1 MKPSELKSFIKE
13 AVREAIQEELKDIL
27 LEAVRAPKLPI
38 QETYQGTPIGVGGT
52 GVTNTTLSSNGTT
65 SLTSQKSATE
75 KRAMM
80 ESIMGD
86 MRRGQDTLSFNSAD
100 ARGIGVT
107 ANTLQVAP
115 GMNTSGE
122 GSSLPA
128 GNVGLDMIM
137 GLMKGG
143 K

>member
-27 LEAVRAPKLPI
+27 LEAVRAPKAPTHEVYQANPITLPS
-38 QETYQGTPIGVGGT
+38 TPT
-52 GVTNTTLSSNGTT
+52 QTP
-65 SLTSQKSATE
+65 QKSASE

-100 ARGIGVT
+100 ARGASINQT
-107 ANTLQVAP
+107 TMQVPSGAMP
-115 GMNTSGE
+115 GGD
-122 GSSLPA
+122 LPA

>member
-38 QETYQGTPIGVGGT
+38 QETYQMSPVAVDTITPQ
-52 GVTNTTLSSNGTT
+52 LP
-65 SLTSQKSATE
+65 QKSSTE

-86 MRRGQDTLSFNSAD
+86 MRRGQDTLNFTTQNIA
-100 ARGIGVT
+100 
-107 ANTLQVAP
+107 ANTLQITP
-115 GMNTSGE
+115 GMNTSGD
-122 GSSLPA
+122 GSKLPE

-137 GLMKGG
+137 GLMG
-143 K
+143 KK

>member
-38 QETYQGTPIGVGGT
+38 QETYQMNNLLQPVTVDT
-52 GVTNTTLSSNGTT
+52 TTQVTNSIP
-65 SLTSQKSATE
+65 QKSASE

-100 ARGIGVT
+100 ARGMGIT

-122 GSSLPA
+122 GSALPA

-137 GLMKGG
+137 GLMNK

>member
-38 QETYQGTPIGVGGT
+38 QETYQMNNLLQPVTVDT
-52 GVTNTTLSSNGTT
+52 TTQVTNSIP
-65 SLTSQKSATE
+65 QKSATE

-86 MRRGQDTLSFNSAD
+86 MRRGQDTLNFTTQNIA
-100 ARGIGVT
+100 
-107 ANTLQVAP
+107 ANTLQITP
-115 GMNTSGE
+115 GMNTSGD
-122 GSSLPA
+122 GSKLPE

-137 GLMKGG
+137 GLMG
-143 K
+143 KK

>member
-38 QETYQGTPIGVGGT
+38 QETYQISPIAID
-52 GVTNTTLSSNGTT
+52 TTAPQLP
-65 SLTSQKSATE
+65 QKSTTE

-86 MRRGQDTLSFNSAD
+86 MRRGQDTLNFTTQNIA
-100 ARGIGVT
+100 
-107 ANTLQVAP
+107 ANTLQITP
-115 GMNTSGE
+115 GMNTSGD
-122 GSSLPA
+122 GSKLPE

-137 GLMKGG
+137 GLMNK

>member
-27 LEAVRAPKLPI
+27 LEAVRAPKAPI
-38 QETYQGTPIGVGGT
+38 QEAYQMHP
-52 GVTNTTLSSNGTT
+52 VTVNATTTQVP
-65 SLTSQKSATE
+65 QKSSAE

-86 MRRGQDTLSFNSAD
+86 MRRGQDTFSFNSAD
-100 ARGIGVT
+100 ARGMGIT
-107 ANTLQVAP
+107 TNTLQVTP
-115 GMNTSGE
+115 GMNTTGD
-122 GSSLPA
+122 GSKLPE

>member
-27 LEAVRAPKLPI
+27 LEAVRAPKAPI
-38 QETYQGTPIGVGGT
+38 IETPVGVGGYGTVTT
-52 GVTNTTLSSNGTT
+52 GTPLAP
-65 SLTSQKSATE
+65 QPSATSAAE

-86 MRRGQDTLSFNSAD
+86 MRRGQDTLSFNSMD
-100 ARGIGVT
+100 ARGASMNQT
-107 ANTLQVAP
+107 TLQVTP
-115 GMNTSGE
+115 GMNTTGD
-122 GSSLPA
+122 GSKLPE

>member
-27 LEAVRAPKLPI
+27 LEAVRAPKAPI
-38 QETYQGTPIGVGGT
+38 QETYKMHPVTVDTP
-52 GVTNTTLSSNGTT
+52 TTQIP
-65 SLTSQKSATE
+65 QKSAAD

-86 MRRGQDTLSFNSAD
+86 MRRGQDTLNFTTQNIA
-100 ARGIGVT
+100 

-122 GSSLPA
+122 GSALPA

-137 GLMKGG
+137 GLMNK

>member
-38 QETYQGTPIGVGGT
+38 QETYQISPVTSN
-52 GVTNTTLSSNGTT
+52 TNTTQT
-65 SLTSQKSATE
+65 SPKPTAERK
-75 KRAMM
+75 AMM

-100 ARGIGVT
+100 ARGAGINQT
-107 ANTLQVAP
+107 TLQVAP

-122 GSSLPA
+122 GSSLPS

-137 GLMKGG
+137 GLMG
-143 K
+143 KK

>member
-27 LEAVRAPKLPI
+27 LEAVRAPKAPI
-38 QETYQGTPIGVGGT
+38 VETSVGGSGYNISNT
-52 GVTNTTLSSNGTT
+52 AVTP
-65 SLTSQKSATE
+65 QKSATE

-100 ARGIGVT
+100 ARGMGVT

-137 GLMKGG
+137 GLMG
-143 K
+143 KK

>member
-27 LEAVRAPKLPI
+27 LEAVRTPKVPVM
-38 QETYQGTPIGVGGT
+38 GTPVGGE
-52 GVTNTTLSSNGTT
+52 GYGIANTTPVP
-65 SLTSQKSATE
+65 QKSLAE

-100 ARGIGVT
+100 ARGMGVT
-107 ANTLQVAP
+107 ANTLQVTP
-115 GMNTSGE
+115 GMSTTGE
-122 GSSLPA
+122 GSKLPE

-137 GLMKGG
+137 GLMSK

>member
-27 LEAVRAPKLPI
+27 LEAVRAPKAPI
-38 QETYQGTPIGVGGT
+38 QETYKMHPVTVDAPTIQTPP
-52 GVTNTTLSSNGTT
+52 
-65 SLTSQKSATE
+65 KSAAE

-86 MRRGQDTLSFNSAD
+86 MRRGQDTLNFTTQNIA
-100 ARGIGVT
+100 

-115 GMNTSGE
+115 GMNTTGD
-122 GSSLPA
+122 GTKLPE

>member
-27 LEAVRAPKLPI
+27 LEAVRAPK
-38 QETYQGTPIGVGGT
+38 TPIIEAPVGGVGFGIT
-52 GVTNTTLSSNGTT
+52 TT
-65 SLTSQKSATE
+65 SPTPTKSPAE

-86 MRRGQDTLSFNSAD
+86 MRRGQDTLSFNSAN
-100 ARGIGVT
+100 ARGMGMNQT
-107 ANTLQVAP
+107 TLQITT
-115 GMNTSGE
+115 GMNTSGD
-122 GSSLPA
+122 GSKLPD

>member
-27 LEAVRAPKLPI
+27 LEAVRAPKAPI
-38 QETYQGTPIGVGGT
+38 QETYQMDNFLNPVSTGTST
-52 GVTNTTLSSNGTT
+52 QVTNSPP
-65 SLTSQKSATE
+65 QKSATE

-86 MRRGQDTLSFNSAD
+86 MKRGQDTLNFTTQNIA
-100 ARGIGVT
+100 
-107 ANTLQVAP
+107 ANTLQITP
-115 GMNTSGE
+115 GMNTSGD
-122 GSSLPA
+122 GSKLPE

-137 GLMKGG
+137 GLMG
-143 K
+143 KK

>member
-38 QETYQGTPIGVGGT
+38 QETYQMSPIAVD
-52 GVTNTTLSSNGTT
+52 TT
-65 SLTSQKSATE
+65 SPQPPQKSATE

-86 MRRGQDTLSFNSAD
+86 MRRGQDTLSFNSSD
-100 ARGIGVT
+100 ARGAGINQT
-107 ANTLQVAP
+107 TLQVAP

>member
-38 QETYQGTPIGVGGT
+38 QETYQMSPVAID
-52 GVTNTTLSSNGTT
+52 TTLPQ
-65 SLTSQKSATE
+65 LPQKSATE

-86 MRRGQDTLSFNSAD
+86 MRRGQDTLNFTTQNIA
-100 ARGIGVT
+100 
-107 ANTLQVAP
+107 ANTLQITP
-115 GMNTSGE
+115 GMNTSGD
-122 GSSLPA
+122 GSKLPE

-137 GLMKGG
+137 GLMG
-143 K
+143 KK

>member
-1 MKPSELKSFIKE
+1 MKSTDFKKIIKE
-13 AVREAIQEELKDIL
+13 AVKEAIQEELKDIL
-27 LEAVRAPKLPI
+27 LEAVRAPKAPI
-38 QETYQGTPIGVGGT
+38 SETYQMNNLVQPV
-52 GVTNTTLSSNGTT
+52 TT
-65 SLTSQKSATE
+65 SAPQKSSAE

-100 ARGIGVT
+100 ARGMGVT
-107 ANTLQVAP
+107 ANTLQVTP
-115 GMNTSGE
+115 GMSTTGE

-137 GLMKGG
+137 GLMNK

>member
-27 LEAVRAPKLPI
+27 LEAVRAPKATVV
-38 QETYQGTPIGVGGT
+38 ETYQGTPVGVGGM
-52 GVTNTTLSSNGTT
+52 GVVNSTPAP
-65 SLTSQKSATE
+65 QKSSAE

-86 MRRGQDTLSFNSAD
+86 MRRGQDSLSFNSAD
-100 ARGIGVT
+100 ARGMGVT
-107 ANTLQVAP
+107 ANTLQVTP
-115 GMNTSGE
+115 GMNTTGD
-122 GSSLPA
+122 GSKLPE

-137 GLMKGG
+137 GLMKGS

>member
-38 QETYQGTPIGVGGT
+38 QETYQISPIAID
-52 GVTNTTLSSNGTT
+52 TTAPQLP
-65 SLTSQKSATE
+65 QKSATE

-86 MRRGQDTLSFNSAD
+86 MRRGQDTLNFTTQNIA
-100 ARGIGVT
+100 

-137 GLMKGG
+137 GLMKRG

>member
-38 QETYQGTPIGVGGT
+38 QETYQTNNLLQPVT
-52 GVTNTTLSSNGTT
+52 VDTTTQVTNSTP
-65 SLTSQKSATE
+65 QKSATE

-86 MRRGQDTLSFNSAD
+86 MRMGQDTLNFTTQNIA
-100 ARGIGVT
+100 
-107 ANTLQVAP
+107 ANTLQIPP
-115 GMNTSGE
+115 GMNTSGD
-122 GSSLPA
+122 GSKLPE

-137 GLMKGG
+137 GLMNK

>member
-38 QETYQGTPIGVGGT
+38 QETYQISPVAID
-52 GVTNTTLSSNGTT
+52 TTAPQLP
-65 SLTSQKSATE
+65 QKSPTE

-86 MRRGQDTLSFNSAD
+86 MRRGQDTLNFTTQNIA
-100 ARGIGVT
+100 

-137 GLMKGG
+137 GLMSK

>member
-1 MKPSELKSFIKE
+1 MKPSELKSFIKD

-27 LEAVRAPKLPI
+27 LEAVRAPK
-38 QETYQGTPIGVGGT
+38 TPIIETPVGVGGYGTVTT
-52 GVTNTTLSSNGTT
+52 GTPLPA
-65 SLTSQKSATE
+65 QPSATSAAE

-86 MRRGQDTLSFNSAD
+86 MRRGQDTLSFNSMD
-100 ARGIGVT
+100 ARGMGIT
-107 ANTLQVAP
+107 ANTLQIAP
-115 GMNTSGE
+115 GMNTTGE
-122 GSSLPA
+122 GSKLPE

>member
-38 QETYQGTPIGVGGT
+38 QETYQMSPVA
-52 GVTNTTLSSNGTT
+52 VDTTAPQLP
-65 SLTSQKSATE
+65 QKSSTE
-75 KRAMM
+75 KRALM

-86 MRRGQDTLSFNSAD
+86 MRRGQDTLNFTTQNIA
-100 ARGIGVT
+100 
-107 ANTLQVAP
+107 ANTLQITP
-115 GMNTSGE
+115 GMNTSGDR
-122 GSSLPA
+122 SKLPE

-137 GLMKGG
+137 GLMG
-143 K
+143 KK

>member
-27 LEAVRAPKLPI
+27 LEAVRAPKAPI
-38 QETYQGTPIGVGGT
+38 QETYNMPPVTVDAPITQVP
-52 GVTNTTLSSNGTT
+52 
-65 SLTSQKSATE
+65 QKSTAE
-75 KRAMM
+75 KKAMM

-86 MRRGQDTLSFNSAD
+86 MRRGKDTLSFNSAD
-100 ARGIGVT
+100 ARGVNMNQT
-107 ANTLQVAP
+107 TLQVAP

-122 GSSLPA
+122 GSKLPE

-137 GLMKGG
+137 GLMNK

>member
-27 LEAVRAPKLPI
+27 LEAVRAPKAPI
-38 QETYQGTPIGVGGT
+38 IETPVGVGGYGTVTT
-52 GVTNTTLSSNGTT
+52 GTPLPA
-65 SLTSQKSATE
+65 QPSATSAAD

-86 MRRGQDTLSFNSAD
+86 MRRGQDTLNFTTQNIA
-100 ARGIGVT
+100 

-122 GSSLPA
+122 GSALPA

-137 GLMKGG
+137 GLMNK